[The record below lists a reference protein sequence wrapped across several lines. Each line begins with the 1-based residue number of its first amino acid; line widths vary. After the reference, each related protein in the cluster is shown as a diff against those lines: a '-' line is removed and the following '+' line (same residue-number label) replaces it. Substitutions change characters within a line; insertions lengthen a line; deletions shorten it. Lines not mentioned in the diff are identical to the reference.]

1 MERGCLQWNR
11 YVLSARWD
19 LGFWRTQALRG
30 YHDNCMHDV
39 ADVIASAPQVDST
52 GSVWINSPGNGQLI
66 QIIGAAAPTWPLLAD
81 VKPGVM
87 P

>member
-1 MERGCLQWNR
+1 
-11 YVLSARWD
+11 
-19 LGFWRTQALRG
+19 
-30 YHDNCMHDV
+30 MHDV